1 LPDAP
6 LLFRAY
12 SEDVIFDKKEFPM
25 DTQTLTNPVLN
36 CSLVIALQPTDFS
49 RSTPVQACSRDYGF
63 DFDEEEIGRELLA
76 PLPACLASGA
86 IPEMEADEFEQ
97 VFQCFLS

>member
-1 LPDAP
+1 
-6 LLFRAY
+6 
-12 SEDVIFDKKEFPM
+12 M
-25 DTQTLTNPVLN
+25 NTQTLTYPTQN
-36 CSLVIALQPTDFS
+36 CCLVVASQPADFP
-49 RSTPVQACSRDYGF
+49 RAYPVQACSYDYGF

-76 PLPACLASGA
+76 PLPASLASQE

>member
-1 LPDAP
+1 V
-6 LLFRAY
+6 Y

-25 DTQTLTNPVLN
+25 STQTLTNPTLN
-36 CSLVIALQPTDFS
+36 SSRVIALQLTDF
-49 RSTPVQACSRDYGF
+49 PQAYPIQACSRDYGF

-76 PLPACLASGA
+76 PLPASLTSHE
-86 IPEMEADEFEQ
+86 IPEIDADEFEQ

>member
-1 LPDAP
+1 M
-6 LLFRAY
+6 F
-12 SEDVIFDKKEFPM
+12 
-25 DTQTLTNPVLN
+25 NP
-36 CSLVIALQPTDFS
+36 VIALQPADLPQTYLI
-49 RSTPVQACSRDYGF
+49 QACSRDYGF

>member
-1 LPDAP
+1 
-6 LLFRAY
+6 
-12 SEDVIFDKKEFPM
+12 M
-25 DTQTLTNPVLN
+25 DTQTLTNPTLN
-36 CSLVIALQPTDFS
+36 CNSVIALQPADLLQVN
-49 RSTPVQACSRDYGF
+49 PIQACSRDYGF

-76 PLPACLASGA
+76 PLPASLASQE

>member
-1 LPDAP
+1 M
-6 LLFRAY
+6 
-12 SEDVIFDKKEFPM
+12 K
-25 DTQTLTNPVLN
+25 TQTLTYPIQNY
-36 CSLVIALQPTDFS
+36 CLVVALQPADFS
-49 RSTPVQACSRDYGF
+49 RSTPIQACSRDYGF